1 MTRIKIC
8 GITSQEDALLCVQA
22 GADALG
28 LNFYAP
34 SPRYIT
40 VSRAREIVAAV
51 PPFVFLVGLFVD
63 EDLSEVQRIM
73 DETGLHIAQFHGT
86 ESPEILRRYG
96 RPTIKA
102 FRIQS
107 AEDLKAMKDFNAAA
121 FLLDTYRK
129 GLPGGTG
136 KTFDWHLAQD
146 AARENRVI
154 LAGGL
159 TPENVGEAIR
169 LVRPFAVDVASGVES
184 SPGKKDPDL
193 VHRFVEAVREADCG
207 LHKFYSKN
215 SPS

>member
-8 GITSQEDALLCVQA
+8 GITSPEDALLCVDA

-28 LNFYAP
+28 LNFYPP

-73 DETGLHIAQFHGT
+73 DETGLHIAQFHGS
-86 ESPEILRRYG
+86 ESPEVLERYG
-96 RPTIKA
+96 RPAIKA
-102 FRIQS
+102 FRIQR
-107 AEDLKAMKDFNAAA
+107 AEDLKPMKDFPAAT
-121 FLLDTYRK
+121 FLLDTYYK

-136 KTFDWHLAQD
+136 ETFDWDLAQG
-146 AARENRVI
+146 AARENRII

-159 TPENVGEAIR
+159 TPENVADAIR
-169 LVRPFAVDVASGVES
+169 LVRPFAVDVASGVEP
-184 SPGKKDPDL
+184 SPGKKDPSL
-193 VHRFVEAVREADCG
+193 VHRFVEAVREADCE
-207 LHKFYSKN
+207 LFLA
-215 SPS
+215 